1 MKQLLQSLKTGI
13 GEVVDVPTPAPS
25 SGQLLIATSCTLVSA
40 GTERMLVDFGKAN
53 LLEKVRQQPDKVK
66 QVLEKVRTDG
76 LLPTLDAVRS
86 KLDQPLALGYCNAGV
101 VMQSGVEGFAVG
113 DRVVSNGNHAE
124 VVRVPKNLCAK
135 IPDSVDDESAA
146 FTVLAAIGLQ
156 GIRLAQP
163 TIGEAF
169 VVQGLGLI
177 GLMTVQMLR
186 ANGCRVLGIDFDSS
200 RCELAR
206 TFGATTVDLSK
217 GEDAIA
223 AAAEFSRGQGVDA
236 VLICAS
242 TKSDEVVHQA
252 AEMCRKRGRI
262 VLVGVVG
269 LNLRRDDFYKKEISF
284 QVSASYGPG
293 RYDPA
298 YEEQGHD
305 YPIGFVRWT
314 QQRNFEAVLDMMAAG
329 TLNVKPLMSHRF
341 AIDDAAKAYELLDD
355 ASALGIVIEYPDD
368 ARSVDRVV
376 ALRATRDDG
385 KGVIARSPPGDAA
398 IHAPNGSPRGFAAR
412 DDDFNPVIGFIGA
425 GNYASRILI
434 PAFKQSSAELNTL
447 ASSTGVSSVHHGR
460 KAGFAQATT
469 DLNTIWNSPRIN
481 TVVIAT
487 RHNAHASQ
495 VIAALKAGKHVFVE
509 KPLCL
514 TLGELE
520 EIRATLRHRE
530 EAQEVDAAIYASNGS
545 PRGFAA
551 RDDESILMVGFNRRF
566 SPHIQKI
573 KQLLDTV
580 TAPKT
585 FIMTVN
591 AGAIPPDHWTQD
603 AQSGGGRIIGEA
615 CHFIDLLRFLAAA
628 PIIDFD
634 RSFMASTTRDTAT
647 ITLKF
652 ADGSVGTIHYFANGS
667 KSFPKERLEVFTAG
681 RVLALDNF
689 RKLAGYGWQG
699 FSKMNLWSQDKG
711 QVACVRAFVD
721 SIRQAPRAAAA
732 LGVTGERPRDD
743 GKGNRHREE
752 AEKGRHREAAK
763 QPWRSTGP
771 IPLDEI
777 LEVAEVTIKLAS

>member
-25 SGQLLIATSCTLVSA
+25 SGQLLIATSRTLVSA

-101 VMQSGVEGFAVG
+101 VLRSGVEGFAVG

-206 TFGATTVDLSK
+206 TFGASTVDLSK
-217 GEDAIA
+217 SEDAIA
-223 AAAEFSRGQGVDA
+223 AAAEFSRGNGVDA

-242 TKSDEVVHQA
+242 TKSDDVVHQA

-329 TLNVKPLMSHRF
+329 TLNVKPLITHQF

-355 ASALGIVIEYPDD
+355 ASALGIVIEYSGGGS
-368 ARSVDRVV
+368 RDRTV
-376 ALRATRDDG
+376 
-385 KGVIARSPPGDAA
+385 VIARSSEAA
-398 IHAPNGSPRGFAAR
+398 TWQSTAPQTT
-412 DDDFNPVIGFIGA
+412 PVIGFIGA

-434 PAFKQSSAELNTL
+434 PAFKQANVELDTL

-520 EIRATLRHRE
+520 EIRATLRCRE
-530 EAQEVDAAIYASNGS
+530 EAHGADAAIYAPNGS
-545 PRGFAA
+545 PRADGP
-551 RDDESILMVGFNRRF
+551 RDDESNQHVIASPEGAWQSTDTLGEPILMVGFNRRF

-580 TAPKT
+580 AAPKS
-585 FIMTVN
+585 FIVTVN
-591 AGAIPPDHWTQD
+591 AGAIPADHWTQD
-603 AQSGGGRIIGEA
+603 LHSGGGRIIGEA

-628 PIIDFD
+628 PITEFD
-634 RSFMASTTRDTAT
+634 RSFMASPTRDTAT

-689 RKLAGYGWQG
+689 RKLTGYGWPG

-711 QVACVRAFVD
+711 QVACVKAFVD
-721 SIRQAPRAAAA
+721 SIRQAPRAA
-732 LGVTGERPRDD
+732 P
-743 GKGNRHREE
+743 
-752 AEKGRHREAAK
+752 AEPNARHREAAE
-763 QPWRSTGP
+763 QPWRSTAP
-771 IPLDEI
+771 IPLSEI
-777 LEVAEVTIKLAS
+777 LEVAEVTIKLVS

>member
-25 SGQLLIATSCTLVSA
+25 AGQLVIATSRTLVSA

-76 LLPTLDAVRS
+76 LMPTLDAVRS

-101 VMQSGVEGFAVG
+101 VMQSGVDGFAVG

-163 TIGEAF
+163 TIGETF

-186 ANGCRVLGIDFDSS
+186 ANGCRVLGIDFDSA

-206 TFGATTVDLSK
+206 QFGAATVDLSK

-223 AAAEFSRGQGVDA
+223 AAAEFSRGNGVDA

-252 AEMCRKRGRI
+252 ADMCRKRGRI

-329 TLNVKPLMSHRF
+329 TLNVKPLITHRF

-355 ASALGIVIEYPDD
+355 TSALGIVIEYSGGGS
-368 ARSVDRVV
+368 RDRTV
-376 ALRATRDDG
+376 
-385 KGVIARSPPGDAA
+385 VIARSRQGDVA
-398 IHAPNGSPRGFAAR
+398 IHAPNGSPRGSAAR

-434 PAFKQSSAELNTL
+434 PAFKQANVELDTL

-460 KAGFAQATT
+460 KAGFTQATT
-469 DLNTIWNSPRIN
+469 DLNTIWNSPRVN

-530 EAQEVDAAIYASNGS
+530 EAHGADAAIHASNGS
-545 PRGFAA
+545 PRFA
-551 RDDESILMVGFNRRF
+551 RDDESNSVTARRPQDDVAVHPILMVGFNRRF

-580 TAPKT
+580 AAPKS
-585 FIMTVN
+585 FVMTVN

-603 AQSGGGRIIGEA
+603 THSGGGRIIGEA

-628 PIIDFD
+628 PITEFD
-634 RSFMASTTRDTAT
+634 RSFMASPTRDTAT

-652 ADGSVGTIHYFANGS
+652 ADGSLGTIHYFANGS

-689 RKLAGYGWQG
+689 RKLTGYGWAG

-711 QVACVRAFVD
+711 QAACVKAFVD
-721 SIRQAPRAAAA
+721 SIR
-732 LGVTGERPRDD
+732 
-743 GKGNRHREE
+743 HCEE
-752 AEKGRHREAAK
+752 AEGRRGN
-763 QPWRSTGP
+763 PPTTSP
-771 IPLDEI
+771 IPISEI
-777 LEVAEVTIKLAS
+777 LEVAEVTIKLTT

>member
-1 MKQLLQSLKTGI
+1 MKQLLQSLKTGV
-13 GEVVDVPTPAPS
+13 GEVVDVPAPAPS
-25 SGQLLIATSCTLVSA
+25 SGQLLIATSFTLVSA

-76 LLPTLDAVRS
+76 LMPALNAVRS

-101 VMQSGVEGFAVG
+101 VIQSGAEGFAVG

-124 VVRVPKNLCAK
+124 LVRVPKNLCAK
-135 IPDSVDDESAA
+135 IPDSVDDESAS

-186 ANGCRVLGIDFDSS
+186 ANGCRVLGIDFDSA

-206 TFGATTVDLSK
+206 QFGASTVDLSK
-217 GEDAIA
+217 GKDAIA
-223 AAAEFSRGQGVDA
+223 AATEFSRDYGVDA

-242 TKSDEVVHQA
+242 TKSNEVVHQA
-252 AEMCRKRGRI
+252 AKMCRKRGRI

-269 LNLRRDDFYKKEISF
+269 LNLRRDDLYKKELSF

-329 TLNVKPLMSHRF
+329 TLNVKPLITHRF
-341 AIDDAAKAYELLDD
+341 AIDDAAKAYELLDT
-355 ASALGIVIEYPDD
+355 ASALGIVIEYSGGGS
-368 ARSVDRVV
+368 RDRTVV
-376 ALRATRDDG
+376 ISRG
-385 KGVIARSPPGDAA
+385 PKGDVA
-398 IHAPNGSPRGFAAR
+398 IHAPNGSPLGSAAR
-412 DDDFNPVIGFIGA
+412 VDDLNPVIGFIGA

-434 PAFKQSSAELNTL
+434 PAFKQNGVELDTL
-447 ASSTGVSSVHHGR
+447 ASSTGVSSMHHGR

-469 DLNTIWNSPRIN
+469 DLNAIWNSPRIN

-487 RHNAHASQ
+487 RHNSHASQ
-495 VIAALKAGKHVFVE
+495 VIAALKAGQHVFVE

-520 EIRATLRHRE
+520 EIRA
-530 EAQEVDAAIYASNGS
+530 ACGS
-545 PRGFAA
+545 PRAYSR
-551 RDDESILMVGFNRRF
+551 RDDDSNSVMASPEGAWQSTAATVRPILMLGFNRRF
-566 SPHIQKI
+566 SPHIQQI

-580 TAPKT
+580 SAPKSY
-585 FIMTVN
+585 IMTVN
-591 AGAIPPDHWTQD
+591 AGAISADHWTQD
-603 AQSGGGRIIGEA
+603 PQSGGGRIIGEA

-628 PIIDFD
+628 PITEFD
-634 RSFMASTTRDTAT
+634 RNFMASATRDTAT

-689 RKLAGYGWQG
+689 RKLNGYGWPG

-711 QVACVRAFVD
+711 QVACVKAFVD
-721 SIRQAPRAAAA
+721 SIRH
-732 LGVTGERPRDD
+732 RD
-743 GKGNRHREE
+743 KVEPTHHREVV
-752 AEKGRHREAAK
+752 H
-763 QPWRSTGP
+763 QSLRSSGP
-771 IPLDEI
+771 IPLPEI
-777 LEVAEVTIKLAS
+777 FEVAEVTIKLAS